1 MAALSLGAV
10 LAQGQISG
18 ALASILNATTPL
30 FTVLVAQLAR
40 VAERITPPKA
50 PGLGLGVA
58 GVVVVRA
65 GQALDGAGM
74 AKLACLTP
82 ARSSARAGVWGR
94 RFRALGVAPPAT
106 DLGQGTGV
114 TVLLLPV
121 LLLPVRLLPVR
132 LLPVWLWLD
141 RPWDLAWPGAS
152 VAGAVVRLAALSTAL
167 A

>member
-1 MAALSLGAV
+1 M
-10 LAQGQISG
+10 
-18 ALASILNATTPL
+18 
-30 FTVLVAQLAR
+30 
-40 VAERITPPKA
+40 
-50 PGLGLGVA
+50 
-58 GVVVVRA
+58 RA
-65 GQALDGAGM
+65 GQALDGVGM

-94 RFRALGVAPPAT
+94 GFRALGVAPPAT

-114 TVLLLPV
+114 TFLLLPV
-121 LLLPVRLLPVR
+121 LLLPVR